1 MRPRRLISSSSAH
14 DAPEETGLRP
24 HHASIWLQELMF
36 MESEGRGF
44 CSRFELPVILKGVSL
59 PPETVRLNL
68 GSVSEG

>member
-1 MRPRRLISSSSAH
+1 
-14 DAPEETGLRP
+14 
-24 HHASIWLQELMF
+24 

-59 PPETVRLNL
+59 PLETVRLNL